1 MALNGPRSLSLSKD
15 NFRRL
20 NCSCAN
26 SIFYI
31 HCVYSFSLFYFF
43 IYKLTKEFYSF
54 HIVCNHSQRVR
65 VLTLEGVKA
74 FPSVHSLQLIVGKNK
89 PRKHVCWVFQRSGDS
104 FKIKADLLLS
114 R

>member
-1 MALNGPRSLSLSKD
+1 M
-15 NFRRL
+15 
-20 NCSCAN
+20 
-26 SIFYI
+26 
-31 HCVYSFSLFYFF
+31 HCGYSFILFYFF
-43 IYKLTKEFYSF
+43 IYKLTKEF
-54 HIVCNHSQRVR
+54 CNHSQRVR
-65 VLTLEGVKA
+65 VFTLEGVKA